1 LHDAVADVVTRQL
14 ENGDANVFISRQYD
28 TSKGHTAICTGSSC
42 PSTDAM
48 KTFDLTKLGL
58 PSNAELLKSIRFNI
72 ALHDAAR
79 ATAHAHGRDGGM
91 RFSLAPAGISCH
103 SHCIATVR
111 PPRASH

>member
-1 LHDAVADVVTRQL
+1 MQVTLAAPPRSHAPPAHNYRTQALRLCPCAAPQPYFRGLHDAVADVVTRQL

-28 TSKGHTAICTGSSC
+28 TSKGHTAICTGASC

-72 ALHDAAR
+72 GLRCD
-79 ATAHAHGRDGGM
+79 
-91 RFSLAPAGISCH
+91 
-103 SHCIATVR
+103 
-111 PPRASH
+111 PR